1 MNKNCLVTGGAGFIG
16 SHLCELLLVKGYKVV
31 CVDDLSSGR
40 LQNISSFRD
49 HPSFVFIN
57 FDITKPYS
65 DKLRQELDKS
75 AYIFHLASPAS
86 PNKNSL
92 ISYYSRPIETLLVN
106 SYGTYKLLESTRR
119 SGAKFLFASTSEI
132 YGDPEI
138 HPQSEKYWGNVN
150 PVGERSCYDEAKRF
164 GEAITFTYHR
174 KYQVNIRI
182 IRIFNTYGP
191 RMHKED
197 GRAVVEFINQSLEGK
212 PITIF
217 GDGSQTR
224 SFCYVDDLVEG
235 IYKAMF
241 TSNTSGSIIN
251 LGNPQELTVLE
262 IAKIIKKLT
271 GSKSTFLYGSL
282 PFTDDPKRRKP
293 DITKA
298 KKLLNWIPKIS
309 LNTGLTNTINFF
321 KNYPA

>member
-16 SHLCELLLVKGYKVV
+16 SHLCELLLFNGYKVI

-40 LQNISSFRD
+40 LQNISSFKN
-49 HPSFVFIN
+49 HPAFQFIN
-57 FDITKPYS
+57 LDITKPYT
-65 DKLRQELDKS
+65 DKFRQELGQC

-86 PNKNSL
+86 PNSKSS

-106 SYGTYKLLESTRR
+106 SYGTYKLLESARKSCT
-119 SGAKFLFASTSEI
+119 KFLFASTSEV
-132 YGDPEI
+132 YGDPLT

-164 GEAITFTYHR
+164 GEAITTAYFR
-174 KYQVNIRI
+174 KYQVDTRI
-182 IRIFNTYGP
+182 VRIFNTYGP

-197 GRAVVEFINQSLEGK
+197 GRAVVEFINQALEDK
-212 PITIF
+212 PIPIF

-224 SFCYVDDLVEG
+224 SFCYVADLVEG

-241 TSNTSGSIIN
+241 TSDTAGLVIN
-251 LGNPQELTVLE
+251 LGNPEELTILE
-262 IAKIIKKLT
+262 TAQIIKKLT

-282 PFTDDPKRRKP
+282 PSDDPKRRKP

-298 KKLLNWIPKIS
+298 QKLLNWIPKVS
-309 LNTGLTNTINFF
+309 LTAGLTKTIKFF
-321 KNYPA
+321 KNYPS